1 MSPFCGLYANPATR
15 APLSASFRRPPEAS
29 ARAQERDGN
38 STRSMGWRDDQST
51 CHAEAKKTPNAAIW
65 PVSGGHEPG
74 CPKDQGVCGQH
85 RETWAR
91 HRGESS
97 NCHAVTG
104 NAQSSEKQCVASGT
118 RRNPMPG
125 QSSPTPEL
133 QPQVYVHDAVVVAG
147 RHDALAEARAQV
159 LSL

>member
-1 MSPFCGLYANPATR
+1 MSLAAQRTKAYADNIARHGPATEV
-15 APLSASFRRPPEAS
+15 S
-29 ARAQERDGN
+29 
-38 STRSMGWRDDQST
+38 ST
-51 CHAEAKKTPNAAIW
+51 
-65 PVSGGHEPG
+65 
-74 CPKDQGVCGQH
+74 
-85 RETWAR
+85 
-91 HRGESS
+91 
-97 NCHAVTG
+97 CHAVTG